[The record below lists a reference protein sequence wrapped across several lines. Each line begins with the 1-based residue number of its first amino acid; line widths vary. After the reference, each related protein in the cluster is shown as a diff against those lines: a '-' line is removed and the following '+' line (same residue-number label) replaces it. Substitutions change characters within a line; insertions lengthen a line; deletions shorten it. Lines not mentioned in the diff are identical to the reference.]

1 MSDQKDI
8 WASIREKLSLEEKLY
23 LDNAI
28 DKQSSAWQEVQNN
41 LTELQTLL
49 SQAKENNLD
58 IATDQF
64 SQEIEAH
71 ERELTERE
79 EIERDNVVVM
89 EEVHRLMAIR
99 AAGNPTPSMY
109 DPDGEL
115 ERVEVEIIAGG
126 GDLVSYTNDSVKRFI
141 EKRLLI
147 AWTALK
153 NADHLNDLA
162 PRNLLTNQDPTD
174 AAMDIIGQCV
184 EEISAL
190 NVATINGDAAII

>member
-1 MSDQKDI
+1 MSDQQDI
-8 WASIREKLSLEEKLY
+8 WASIREKLSLEEKLH

-71 ERELTERE
+71 EREETERHS
-79 EIERDNVVVM
+79 VPFM
-89 EEVHRLMAIR
+89 EEAPRLMAIR
-99 AAGNPTPSMY
+99 AAGSPDPSMY

-115 ERVEVEIIAGG
+115 ERVEVKVIAGG

-141 EKRLLI
+141 EKRLAL

-162 PRNLLTNQDPTD
+162 APNLLTNQDPTD
-174 AAMDIIGQCV
+174 AAMDIIGKCT
-184 EEISAL
+184 EEISTL
-190 NVATINGDAAII
+190 NVATMNGDAAII